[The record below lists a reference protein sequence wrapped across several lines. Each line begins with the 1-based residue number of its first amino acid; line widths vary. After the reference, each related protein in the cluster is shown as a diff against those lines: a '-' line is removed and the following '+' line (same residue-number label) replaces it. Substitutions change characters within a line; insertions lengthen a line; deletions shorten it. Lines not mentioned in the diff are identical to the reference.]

1 VNLPAPVNPSA
12 DRGLVPFEPRVDD
25 GEPRIGH
32 IVAMLKRYKW
42 LILGCAAASSSAAAI
57 HVRKAVPVYSAAVTL
72 RIEGKQPDGP
82 DVWRAFSQ
90 TGNLNT
96 EIEVVGSRTLAEDAT
111 RILGLQ
117 VRLTHPRNVARDR
130 LLTDIQVTPDA
141 PRREYTLTRQD
152 NGFEVSERD
161 GARLL
166 RTQPGEQLRLPGV
179 TLRLT
184 PEAMQYPE
192 LRVVVRPFSAAVGS
206 ASVAVARLGNERD
219 RADVIRVSHSDTDQG
234 LAWKVP
240 NVIAERFIERRQETQ
255 KIQTRSQAKFLR
267 EQIDT
272 LAIQLARSEEELKK
286 FQERARVVSPTSEAS
301 SQIDRLVHLQADR
314 SAVEAERSALASLV
328 AEVEERH
335 KQQTPGK
342 PSVYRELLAFPS
354 LLRNPAASQLLN
366 SLSQV
371 EDQRATL
378 LTRRTEAD
386 PDVQLLSK
394 RIAEL
399 ENQLSTMAGAY
410 LKGLS
415 NQVNS
420 LDAAIAGFGRELNRM
435 PSKELE
441 FARLERKPQVLKDL
455 YALMQTRLKEA
466 EIAEAAVNSTVTIVD
481 PAIPPTHPMETKG
494 RLFLL
499 TSLVGGTL
507 LGIGLGMIREYT
519 DRSIKT
525 RSHATAASGLP
536 VMAIVPRIQR
546 QGRRSAIIARR
557 STLLT
562 KRSTSVDPKGPPPS
576 HQHKPAASQTGYT
589 FLSGLSPEENSSS
602 GPETRS
608 ESHAMV
614 SSHPPARMSLS
625 RSAGAVA
632 EAYAILQTNIA
643 FSRPEEHIKVLAL
656 TSALPG
662 EGKTTTAVNLAL
674 TMCQRGLSVCII
686 DADLRR
692 PQLHEIFHLTRE
704 PGLAEVLRGLQ
715 TFEGAYRPVQIG
727 EEHRLAVLTAGSH
740 SGSAPALVGS
750 ARMRTLLSELRE
762 QFDLVILDTPPVNI
776 LTDAALLGVNA
787 DGVIVVV
794 RAGSTDAAALQ
805 YAIEQLKHVR
815 APALG
820 IVMNDVDL
828 KRYGAYDGAY
838 RYYTYSSAY
847 TDATPSRD

>member
-1 VNLPAPVNPSA
+1 MNLPVPGNSSA

-25 GEPRIGH
+25 GEPRIDH

-42 LILGCAAASSSAAAI
+42 LILGCAAASFSAAAI
-57 HVRKAVPVYSAAVTL
+57 HVRKAVPIYTAAVSL
-72 RIEGKQPDGP
+72 RIEEKQSDGP

-90 TGNLNT
+90 AGDVTT
-96 EIEVVGSRTLAEDAT
+96 EIDVLGSRTLAEDAVRT
-111 RILGLQ
+111 LGLQ
-117 VRLTHPRNVARDR
+117 VRLTSPRNIARDR
-130 LLTDIQVTPDA
+130 LLTDIQVMPDA
-141 PRREYTLTRQD
+141 PKGEYTFTRQG

-192 LRVVVRPFSAAVGS
+192 LRVLVRPFSAAV
-206 ASVAVARLGNERD
+206 ASTSVGVARLGNERD
-219 RADVIRVSHSDTDQG
+219 RSDVIRVSYWDSDQG

-286 FQERARVVSPTSEAS
+286 FQERARVVSPNDEAS
-301 SQIDRLVHLQADR
+301 SQITRLVNLQAER
-314 SAVEAERSALASLV
+314 GSVEAERSALASLV
-328 AEVEERH
+328 AEVEARH

-415 NQVNS
+415 NQVSS

-441 FARLERKPQVLKDL
+441 FARLERKPQVLKEL
-455 YALMQTRLKEA
+455 YTLMQTRLKEA

-481 PAIPPTHPMETKG
+481 PAIPPTHPVETRG
-494 RLFLL
+494 RLLLL

-562 KRSTSVDPKGPPPS
+562 KRSTAVDPKGPTPS
-576 HQHKPAASQTGYT
+576 YQRKPTASQTGYT
-589 FLSGLSPEENSSS
+589 FLSGVSAEENSSS
-602 GPETRS
+602 GPEPG

-614 SSHPPARMSLS
+614 SSHMPARMSLS

-692 PQLHEIFHLTRE
+692 PQLHEIFHLSRE
-704 PGLAEVLRGLQ
+704 PGLSEVLRGLQ
-715 TFEGAYRPVQIG
+715 TFAGAYRPVQIG
-727 EEHRLAVLTAGSH
+727 EEQRLAVLTAGSH

-750 ARMRTLLSELRE
+750 ARMRTLLSEVRE

-828 KRYGAYDGAY
+828 KRFGAYDGAY
-838 RYYTYSSAY
+838 RYYSYSAY
-847 TDATPSRD
+847 TDATPARD